1 VSVRPTLTIVGSIAA
16 LFFAGQAA
24 AGPTWGVADSR
35 PVGMQDDGAS
45 FFQLMNDVGLTQDR
59 ITVLWNPTRPTTIPR
74 LAELRRAVQQAD
86 SHKISI
92 IFSVTQEKATTFSGS
107 PLAADQFATFLQ
119 LLANEFPTV
128 TSFVVGNE
136 FNQPRF
142 FQPQFGSNCEGV
154 AGGTYARVLAKAYD
168 ALHAANDGIRVI
180 TSVSPRGNDNCEA
193 RNNRSTSPVR
203 FIHDMGIAY
212 RALNRNRPI
221 FDQFGVHIYPNQSTD
236 SVAKGYQWPKVGA
249 SNLDRLK
256 QGLWDAFAGTAQPVP
271 DSQPSALKYGESV
284 AALKPVKIWIGE
296 IGWQVAVQ
304 TGPGSSYFG
313 RESVETTTEAR
324 QAQIYPELVR
334 MMSCDALV
342 DGMLF
347 YGLIDEPNLDRFQ
360 AGLLRADWTKR
371 PAFDTVRAAIAKAQ
385 NGCQGST
392 VQWHHVQ
399 SVIGAGADF
408 GKLKAQP
415 VKQTWWGFSATAK
428 EDAVYTAGI
437 YKVDNR
443 RLSEQ
448 GRDEIV
454 RSLSG
459 QGGPKPKLA
468 SQNTINAYWA
478 PIIRFAK
485 KTLPRGN
492 YAYGIRMRAAMNP
505 DRVKIFVSRPF
516 QVGLGSRS

>member
-1 VSVRPTLTIVGSIAA
+1 VRPTLTIVGFVAA

-24 AGPTWGVADSR
+24 AGPTWGVADTR
-35 PVGMQDDGAS
+35 PVGMQDDGAR

-74 LAELRRAVQQAD
+74 LAELRRAVRQAD
-86 SHKISI
+86 DHKVSI
-92 IFSVTQEKATTFSGS
+92 IFSVTQEKATMFSGS

-119 LLANEFPTV
+119 LVANEFPTV
-128 TSFVVGNE
+128 KSFVVGNE

-142 FQPQFGSNCEGV
+142 FQPQFGSNCAGV
-154 AGGTYARVLAKAYD
+154 AGEAYARILAKAYD
-168 ALHAANDGIRVI
+168 ALHAVNNDIRVI

-193 RNNRSTSPVR
+193 RSNRSTSPVR

-212 RALNRNRPI
+212 RALNRSRPI

-236 SVAKGYQWPKVGA
+236 SIAKGYQWPKVGA

-256 QGLWDAFAGTAQPVP
+256 QELWDAFAGTAQPVP
-271 DSQPSALKYGESV
+271 DSQP
-284 AALKPVKIWIGE
+284 VKIRIGE

-304 TGPGSSYFG
+304 AGPGSPYFG
-313 RESVETTTEAR
+313 RESVETTTEAK

-334 MMSCDALV
+334 MMNCDPLV

-360 AGLLRADWTKR
+360 AGLLRADWTR
-371 PAFDTVRAAIAKAQ
+371 RSSFDTVKNAIAKAQ
-385 NGCQGST
+385 DGCQGGT
-392 VQWHHVQ
+392 VQWHHVET
-399 SVIGAGADF
+399 VLGAGANF

-415 VKQTWWGFSATAK
+415 VKQTWWGFSATAR
-428 EDAVYTAGI
+428 EDAVYNAGI
-437 YKVDNR
+437 YKVDSR

-505 DRVKIFVSRPF
+505 DRMKVFVSRPF
-516 QVGLGSRS
+516 QVGLGS